1 MSTITK
7 ALALAAFVGVL
18 GMSGFASAKT
28 QEATHEHAA
37 QVNRSHEQRKDAGHG
52 YCGWTLLINPA
63 TEVAAAITEHSNPRG
78 GDLLGRHLLDLGP
91 LDAAVFSCA
100 MRDHRRVC
108 PLRSGHLPVPNRNRA
123 SGNAPRA
130 RWREVIN

>member
-1 MSTITK
+1 VGGESIHRARAPSKAQGDKPKTAVGEYMSTMTK

-37 QVNRSHEQRKDAGHG
+37 QVNRSREQRKDAGHG

-63 TEVAAAITEHSNPRG
+63 TEVAAAIY
-78 GDLLGRHLLDLGP
+78 
-91 LDAAVFSCA
+91 
-100 MRDHRRVC
+100 
-108 PLRSGHLPVPNRNRA
+108 
-123 SGNAPRA
+123 
-130 RWREVIN
+130 